1 MKYYNNITE
10 LIGKTPIVKLNN
22 LKEQNLL
29 YGNIFAKVEA
39 FNPGGSIKDRIALS
53 LIEAFEACGALKQ
66 DTVIYEPTSGNTGI
80 GAALV
85 GAAKGYEVVIVMPDK
100 VSVER
105 IKLVKA
111 YGAKVILTDGTLG
124 MKGAI
129 AKVDELMKEN
139 KNSITLAQ
147 FENPINPKTHYKITA
162 VEIYSDMDK
171 NVDVFVAGVGT
182 GGTISGVGKY
192 LKEKNPKIEVVAV
205 EPEDSQVLKTGVG
218 GPHKIQGIGA
228 GFVPKTLNTE
238 IYDKI
243 IAIDYDLA
251 IKTTRLLAASE
262 GILAGISAGAA
273 LAAAIILA
281 KDKKYQDK
289 NIVVIL
295 PDTGER
301 YLSLEVFAGWSG

>member
-1 MKYYNNITE
+1 MKYYNNITQ

-22 LKEQNLL
+22 LKKQQSL
-29 YGNIFAKVEA
+29 YGNIYAKVES
-39 FNPGGSIKDRIALS
+39 FNPGGSIKDRIALA
-53 LIEAFEACGALKQ
+53 LIEAAEASGELKS

-111 YGAKVILTDGTLG
+111 YGAKVILTEGSLG

-129 AKVDELMKEN
+129 AKVESLMSEN

-147 FENPINPKTHYKITA
+147 FENPINPKTHYQSTA
-162 VEIYSDMDK
+162 VEIYRDMDK
-171 NVDVFVAGVGT
+171 QVDVFVAGVGT

-192 LKEKNPKIEVVAV
+192 LKEKNSNIEVVAV
-205 EPEDSQVLKTGVG
+205 EPQDSQVLKTGVG

-228 GFVPKTLNTE
+228 GFIPLTLNTK
-238 IYDKI
+238 IYDQI
-243 IAIDYDLA
+243 IAIDYENA
-251 IKTTRLLAASE
+251 VATTRLLASTE

-273 LAAAIILA
+273 LAAAIELA
-281 KDKKYQDK
+281 KDIKYQDK

-301 YLSLEVFAGWSG
+301 YLSLEVFAG

>member
-1 MKYYNNITE
+1 MKYYENVTQ

-22 LKEQNLL
+22 LKEQKYL
-29 YGNIFAKVEA
+29 YGNIYAKIEA
-39 FNPGGSIKDRIALS
+39 FNPGGSIKDRIALA
-53 LIEAFEACGALKQ
+53 LIEDAEASGALKS

-105 IKLVKA
+105 IKLVMA
-111 YGAKVILTDGTLG
+111 YGAKVILTEGSLG

-129 AKVDELMKEN
+129 AKVESLMSEN

-147 FENPINPKTHYKITA
+147 FENPINPKAHYQSTA
-162 VEIYSDMDK
+162 VEIYKDMNK
-171 NVDVFVAGVGT
+171 QVDVFVAGVGT

-192 LKEKNPKIEVVAV
+192 LKEKNAEIEVVAV
-205 EPEDSQVLKTGVG
+205 EPKDSQVLKTGVG

-238 IYDKI
+238 IYDQI

-251 IKTTRLLAASE
+251 VESTRLLAASE

-273 LAAAIILA
+273 LAAALMLA
-281 KDKKYQDK
+281 EDVAYKDK
-289 NIVVIL
+289 NIVVVL

>member
-1 MKYYNNITE
+1 MKYYNNITQ

-22 LKEQNLL
+22 LKKQQSL
-29 YGNIFAKVEA
+29 YGNIYAKVES
-39 FNPGGSIKDRIALS
+39 FNPGGSIKDRIALA
-53 LIEAFEACGALKQ
+53 LIEAAEASGELKS

-111 YGAKVILTDGTLG
+111 YGAKVILTEGSLG

-129 AKVDELMKEN
+129 AKVESLMSEN

-147 FENPINPKTHYKITA
+147 FENPINPKTHYQSTA
-162 VEIYSDMDK
+162 GEIYRDMDK
-171 NVDVFVAGVGT
+171 QVDVFVAGVGT

-192 LKEKNPKIEVVAV
+192 LKEKNSNIEVVAV
-205 EPEDSQVLKTGVG
+205 EPQDSQVLKTGVG

-228 GFVPKTLNTE
+228 GFIPLTLNTK
-238 IYDKI
+238 IYDQI
-243 IAIDYDLA
+243 IAIDYENA
-251 IKTTRLLAASE
+251 VATTRLLASTE

-273 LAAAIILA
+273 LAAAIELA
-281 KDKKYQDK
+281 KDIKYQDK

>member
-1 MKYYNNITE
+1 MKYYENITQ

-22 LKEQNLL
+22 LKEQKSL
-29 YGNIFAKVEA
+29 YGNIYAKIEA
-39 FNPGGSIKDRIALS
+39 FNPGGSIKDRIALA
-53 LIEAFEACGALKQ
+53 LIEDAEASGALKS

-111 YGAKVILTDGTLG
+111 YGAKVILTEGSLG

-129 AKVDELMKEN
+129 AKVESLMSEN

-147 FENPINPKTHYKITA
+147 FENPINPKAHYQSTA
-162 VEIYSDMDK
+162 VEIYKDMNK
-171 NVDVFVAGVGT
+171 QVDVFVAGVGT

-192 LKEKNPKIEVVAV
+192 LKEKNAEIEVVAV
-205 EPEDSQVLKTGVG
+205 EPKDSQVLKTGVG

-238 IYDKI
+238 IYDQI

-251 IKTTRLLAASE
+251 VESTRLLAASE

-273 LAAAIILA
+273 LAAALMLA
-281 KDKKYQDK
+281 EDVAYKDK
-289 NIVVIL
+289 NIVVVL

>member
-1 MKYYNNITE
+1 MKYYENITQ

-22 LKEQNLL
+22 LKEQKSL
-29 YGNIFAKVEA
+29 YGNIYAKIEA
-39 FNPGGSIKDRIALS
+39 FNPGGSIKDRIALA
-53 LIEAFEACGALKQ
+53 LIEDAEASGALKS

-111 YGAKVILTDGTLG
+111 YGAKVILTEGSLG

-129 AKVDELMKEN
+129 AKVESLMSEN

-147 FENPINPKTHYKITA
+147 FENPINPKAHYQSTA
-162 VEIYSDMDK
+162 VEIYKDMNK
-171 NVDVFVAGVGT
+171 QVDVFVAGVGT

-192 LKEKNPKIEVVAV
+192 LKEKNPEIEVVAV
-205 EPEDSQVLKTGVG
+205 EPKDSQVLKTGVG

-238 IYDKI
+238 IYDQI

-251 IKTTRLLAASE
+251 VECTRLLAASE

-273 LAAAIILA
+273 LAAALMLA
-281 KDKKYQDK
+281 EDVAYKDK
-289 NIVVIL
+289 NIVVVL

-301 YLSLEVFAGWSG
+301 YLSLEVFAG

>member
-1 MKYYNNITE
+1 MKYYNNITQ

-22 LKEQNLL
+22 LKKQQSL
-29 YGNIFAKVEA
+29 YGNIYAKVES
-39 FNPGGSIKDRIALS
+39 FNPGGSIKDRIALA
-53 LIEAFEACGALKQ
+53 LIEAAEASGELKS

-111 YGAKVILTDGTLG
+111 YGAKVILTEGSLG

-129 AKVDELMKEN
+129 AKVESLMSEN

-147 FENPINPKTHYKITA
+147 FENPINPKTHYQSTA
-162 VEIYSDMDK
+162 VEIYRDMDK
-171 NVDVFVAGVGT
+171 QVDVFVAGVGT

-192 LKEKNPKIEVVAV
+192 LKEKNSNIEVVAV
-205 EPEDSQVLKTGVG
+205 EPQDSQVLKTGVG

-228 GFVPKTLNTE
+228 GFIPLTLNTK
-238 IYDKI
+238 IYDQI
-243 IAIDYDLA
+243 IAIDYESA
-251 IKTTRLLAASE
+251 VATTRLLASTE

-273 LAAAIILA
+273 LAAAIELA
-281 KDKKYQDK
+281 KDIKYQDK

-301 YLSLEVFAGWSG
+301 YLSLEVFAG

>member
-1 MKYYNNITE
+1 MKYYENITQ

-22 LKEQNLL
+22 LKEQKSL
-29 YGNIFAKVEA
+29 YGNIYAKIEA
-39 FNPGGSIKDRIALS
+39 FNPGGSIKDRIALA
-53 LIEAFEACGALKQ
+53 LIEDAEASGALKS

-85 GAAKGYEVVIVMPDK
+85 GAAKGYKVVIVMPDK

-111 YGAKVILTDGTLG
+111 YGAKVILTDGSQG

-129 AKVDELMKEN
+129 AKVESLMKKN

-147 FENPINPKTHYKITA
+147 FENPINPQAHYQSTA
-162 VEIYSDMDK
+162 VEIYEDMDK
-171 NVDVFVAGVGT
+171 KIDVFVAGVGT

-192 LKEKNPKIEVVAV
+192 LKEKNAAIKVIAV
-205 EPEDSQVLKTGVG
+205 EPKDSQVLKTGKG

-238 IYDKI
+238 IYDEI
-243 IAIDYDLA
+243 IAVDYKDA
-251 IKTTRLLAASE
+251 VTTTRLLAASE

-273 LAAAIILA
+273 LAAALMLA
-281 KDKKYQDK
+281 EDVAYKDK
-289 NIVVIL
+289 NIVVVL

-301 YLSLEVFAGWSG
+301 YLSLDVFAG

>member
-1 MKYYNNITE
+1 MKYYENITQ

-22 LKEQNLL
+22 LKEQKSL
-29 YGNIFAKVEA
+29 YGNIYAKIEA
-39 FNPGGSIKDRIALS
+39 FNPGGSIKDRIALA
-53 LIEAFEACGALKQ
+53 LIEDAEASGALKS

-111 YGAKVILTDGTLG
+111 YGAKVILTEGSLG

-129 AKVDELMKEN
+129 AKVESLMSEN

-147 FENPINPKTHYKITA
+147 FENPINPKAHYQSTA
-162 VEIYSDMDK
+162 VEIYKDMNK
-171 NVDVFVAGVGT
+171 QVDVFVAGVGT

-192 LKEKNPKIEVVAV
+192 LKEKNAEIEVVAV
-205 EPEDSQVLKTGVG
+205 EPKDSQVLKTGVG

-238 IYDKI
+238 IYDQI

-251 IKTTRLLAASE
+251 VESTRLLAASE

-273 LAAAIILA
+273 LAAALMLA
-281 KDKKYQDK
+281 EDVAYKDK
-289 NIVVIL
+289 NIVVVL

-301 YLSLEVFAGWSG
+301 YLSLDVFAG

>member
-1 MKYYNNITE
+1 MKYYNNITQ

-22 LKEQNLL
+22 LKKQQSL
-29 YGNIFAKVEA
+29 YGNIYAKVES
-39 FNPGGSIKDRIALS
+39 FNPGGSIKDRIALA
-53 LIEAFEACGALKQ
+53 LIEAAEASGELKS

-111 YGAKVILTDGTLG
+111 YGAKVILTEGSLG

-129 AKVDELMKEN
+129 AKVESLMSEN

-147 FENPINPKTHYKITA
+147 FENPINPKTHYQSTA
-162 VEIYSDMDK
+162 VEIYRDMDK
-171 NVDVFVAGVGT
+171 QVDVFVAGVGT

-192 LKEKNPKIEVVAV
+192 LKEKNSNIEVVAV
-205 EPEDSQVLKTGVG
+205 EPQDSQVLKTGVG

-228 GFVPKTLNTE
+228 GFIPLTLNTK
-238 IYDKI
+238 IYDQI
-243 IAIDYDLA
+243 IAIDYESA
-251 IKTTRLLAASE
+251 VATTRLLASTE

-273 LAAAIILA
+273 LAAAIELA
-281 KDKKYQDK
+281 KDIKYQDK

>member
-1 MKYYNNITE
+1 MKYYENITQ

-22 LKEQNLL
+22 LKEQKSL
-29 YGNIFAKVEA
+29 YGNIYAKIEA
-39 FNPGGSIKDRIALS
+39 FNPGGSIKDRIALA
-53 LIEAFEACGALKQ
+53 LIEDAEASGALKS

-111 YGAKVILTDGTLG
+111 YGAKVILTEGSLG

-129 AKVDELMKEN
+129 AKVESLMSEN

-147 FENPINPKTHYKITA
+147 FENPINPKAHYQSTA
-162 VEIYSDMDK
+162 VEIYKDMNK
-171 NVDVFVAGVGT
+171 QVDVFVAGVGT

-192 LKEKNPKIEVVAV
+192 LKEKNPEIEVVAV
-205 EPEDSQVLKTGVG
+205 EPKDSQVLKTGVG

-238 IYDKI
+238 IYDQI

-251 IKTTRLLAASE
+251 VESTRLLAASE

-273 LAAAIILA
+273 LAAALMLA
-281 KDKKYQDK
+281 EDVAYKDK
-289 NIVVIL
+289 NIVVVL

-301 YLSLEVFAGWSG
+301 YLSLEVFAG

>member
-1 MKYYNNITE
+1 MKYYENVTQ

-22 LKEQNLL
+22 LKEQKSL
-29 YGNIFAKVEA
+29 YGNIYAKIEA
-39 FNPGGSIKDRIALS
+39 FNPGGSIKDRIALA
-53 LIEAFEACGALKQ
+53 LIEDAEASGALKS

-105 IKLVKA
+105 IKLVMA
-111 YGAKVILTDGTLG
+111 YGAKVILTEGSLG

-129 AKVDELMKEN
+129 AKVESLMSEN

-147 FENPINPKTHYKITA
+147 FENPINPKAHYQSTA
-162 VEIYSDMDK
+162 VEIYKDMNK
-171 NVDVFVAGVGT
+171 QVDVFVAGVGT

-192 LKEKNPKIEVVAV
+192 LKEKNAEIEVVAV
-205 EPEDSQVLKTGVG
+205 EPKDSQVLKTGVG

-238 IYDKI
+238 IYDQI

-251 IKTTRLLAASE
+251 VESTRLLAASE

-273 LAAAIILA
+273 LAAALMLA
-281 KDKKYQDK
+281 EDVAYKDK
-289 NIVVIL
+289 NIVVVL

-301 YLSLEVFAGWSG
+301 YLSLEVFAG